1 MSAYAKGLEVGK
13 RVRQGQI
20 IGFVGSTG
28 QSTGAHVH
36 YEILVNGRFV
46 DPMRIKLPRG
56 RSLEGPV
63 LAGFEK
69 ERDRLD
75 TMMNNRGGPAA
86 RISDA
91 TGSSSARQASTR

>member
-1 MSAYAKGLEVGK
+1 MEPGK

-28 QSTGAHVH
+28 MSTGAHVH

-46 DPMRIKLPRG
+46 DPMRVKLPRG
-56 RSLEGPV
+56 RSLEGAL
-63 LAGFEK
+63 LANFEK

-75 TMMNNRGGPAA
+75 TQMNTRG
-86 RISDA
+86 
-91 TGSSSARQASTR
+91 SSARVSEATGATPQTRQISR

>member
-1 MSAYAKGLEVGK
+1 MEVGK
-13 RVRQGQI
+13 RVRQGQV

-28 QSTGAHVH
+28 LSTGAHVH

-56 RSLEGPV
+56 RSLEGAV
-63 LAGFEK
+63 MAGFEK

-75 TMMNNRGGPAA
+75 AMMAGRGGGA

-91 TGSSSARQASTR
+91 TGAPLQVQVTNR

>member
-46 DPMRIKLPRG
+46 DPMRVKLPRG
-56 RSLEGPV
+56 RSLEGTI
-63 LAGFEK
+63 LASFEK

-75 TMMNNRGGPAA
+75 AMMNNRGNAA

-91 TGSSSARQASTR
+91 GVTSSTRQSTSR

>member
-1 MSAYAKGLEVGK
+1 MSAFAKGMEPGK
-13 RVRQGQI
+13 RVRQGQV

-56 RSLEGPV
+56 RSLDGSL

-75 TMMNNRGGPAA
+75 AQMNNR
-86 RISDA
+86 
-91 TGSSSARQASTR
+91 SSARVSDAAGTAGVRQVTNR